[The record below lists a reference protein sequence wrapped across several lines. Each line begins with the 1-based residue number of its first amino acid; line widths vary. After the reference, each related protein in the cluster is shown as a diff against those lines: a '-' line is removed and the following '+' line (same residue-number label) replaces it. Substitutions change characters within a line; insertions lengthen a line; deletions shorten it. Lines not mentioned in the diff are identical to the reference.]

1 MNNHCKIIVET
12 YTFPCSKR
20 RQRLIRNTASDNKN
34 QSFPTRLLC
43 VLFSSSS
50 ATFPIVHCWEFWF
63 FIFATHAHTSVAHVW
78 STDSILEPNVL
89 LNGQSGQSI
98 PLRVRF
104 CLWWIASK
112 CNGVIKQRNLL
123 IGIACPYNR
132 LQSLGQVGRETIIY
146 NLINKQTNEYVG
158 SQQWWKK
165 HNGWRESGVPNLM
178 VWRGSR
184 VASILASLR
193 CWVLCKALK
202 SWGRRWYSYLEW
214 VFFQV
219 SIMWSTMKGDWAR

>member
-1 MNNHCKIIVET
+1 MRKTAGALSFHMSLWGMDERLYMSDILSCKWVVFFSGSMPTLSSWESAPPAPPYTPKTAWSKYLELYLPMRRSVKMNQVSSPCYMNNHCKIIVET
-12 YTFPCSKR
+12 YTFSSSKR

-89 LNGQSGQSI
+89 LNGQSRQSI

-112 CNGVIKQRNLL
+112 CNGVIKRRNLL
-123 IGIACPYNR
+123 IGIALKWTVSSPKIPY
-132 LQSLGQVGRETIIY
+132 G
-146 NLINKQTNEYVG
+146 
-158 SQQWWKK
+158 
-165 HNGWRESGVPNLM
+165 HDPWRYG
-178 VWRGSR
+178 
-184 VASILASLR
+184 
-193 CWVLCKALK
+193 
-202 SWGRRWYSYLEW
+202 
-214 VFFQV
+214 
-219 SIMWSTMKGDWAR
+219 T